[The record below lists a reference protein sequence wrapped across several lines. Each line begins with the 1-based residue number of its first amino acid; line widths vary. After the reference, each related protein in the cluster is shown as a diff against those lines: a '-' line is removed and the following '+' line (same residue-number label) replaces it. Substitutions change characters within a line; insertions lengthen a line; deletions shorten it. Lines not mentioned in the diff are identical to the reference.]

1 MPRENCR
8 KLKDTIKCWA
18 HSGKYD
24 IETAAG
30 RPLKV
35 ETDTWCSSGGL
46 NVDGGNLFIMAN
58 YRSILFDPKTGKTI
72 CKFPDLPGGVRNYPG
87 TAASA
92 VLPIKLN
99 TRKKGKNSPVEVAIC
114 GDEEEFS
121 NEDEEMVSARGSDD
135 EGEYPCEEDDNNND
149 IGGYVSEEED
159 YGNNEDCGQNHTA
172 LCEADIRELQEQDVT
187 ELSFVLNIRKT
198 SATILLCQYNWDVD
212 SVNNDW
218 FADEE
223 KVRKKVGLME
233 KLVVYYSPLCWKGYI
248 TTSINDGPGCLT
260 MRCPEIKCVAAVGEE
275 LVNKLVSDEEQRKYL
290 RFLLRSYVEV
300 RKRIKWCPA
309 LVVEFVG
316 GNCDVSCNCKHN
328 FCWNFLEEM
337 HRPVE
342 CDTVAKWIL
351 KNNAESENVT
361 WILANSKP
369 CPKCRRPIQKNDGCM
384 HMTCTP
390 PAKMSFAGCVLEGEY
405 DEEEKR
411 REMAKSII
419 EKYTHN
425 YERWEANNK
434 SRTKAVAD
442 LHQAETVLINNIRD
456 GQHESE
462 GQVKFITEAWAQIIE
477 CRRVL
482 QWTYAYGYYLPEDEP
497 TKRQFFE
504 YLQGEAEFWLERL
517 HECAEK
523 GLKRFLD
530 AKEPEDYHAIFA
542 EGDNE

>member
-1 MPRENCR
+1 MDFEDQADY
-8 KLKDTIKCWA
+8 LMVT
-18 HSGKYD
+18 
-24 IETAAG
+24 
-30 RPLKV
+30 
-35 ETDTWCSSGGL
+35 
-46 NVDGGNLFIMAN
+46 
-58 YRSILFDPKTGKTI
+58 
-72 CKFPDLPGGVRNYPG
+72 
-87 TAASA
+87 
-92 VLPIKLN
+92 
-99 TRKKGKNSPVEVAIC
+99 
-114 GDEEEFS
+114 DEEEFS

-149 IGGYVSEEED
+149 IGGYVSEEEED

-172 LCEADIRELQEQDVT
+172 LCEADIRQLQEQDVT
-187 ELSFVLNIRKT
+187 ELSSVLNITKT

-212 SVNNDW
+212 TVNNDW

-233 KLVVYYSPLCWKGYI
+233 KPVVYYSPAGKKVNCRICFDDFLRRDMVSVACGHLFCKLCWKGYI

-300 RKRIKWCPA
+300 KKRIKWCPA
-309 LVVEFVG
+309 PDCDNAVEFVG
-316 GNCDVSCNCKHN
+316 GSYDVSCNCKHN
-328 FCWNFLEEM
+328 FCWNCLEEM

-342 CDTVAKWIL
+342 CDTVATWIL
-351 KNNAESENVT
+351 KNSAESENVT

-390 PAKMSFAGCVLEGEY
+390 PCKNEFCWLCLGSWESHGEATGGFYACNRYEKAKREGEY

-419 EKYTHN
+419 EKYTHY

-442 LHQAETVLINNIRD
+442 LHQAETVLINNIHD

-482 QWTYAYGYYLPEDEP
+482 KWTYAYGYYLPEDEP
-497 TKRQFFE
+497 AKRQFFE

-530 AKEPEDYHAIFA
+530 AKEPEDYQEFRTKLTDLTRVTKHYFA
-542 EGDNE
+542 NLVRALENGMTLGDVDR